1 MAFTIPFFSVIIPV
15 YNRAHALRP
24 AIESVLAQTCQD
36 FEIVVVDDGSKD
48 DPESVAESFND
59 PRIRFIRQENE
70 GGGMARNTAID
81 AAIGH
86 YVAPL
91 DSDDVFL
98 PHHLEAMKTL
108 LAGPENPRGDLVGY
122 ARVVVDRGDGKTFLK
137 PPRGVRP
144 DEDMGEYLLCDRGFV
159 PTITIVIPRQL
170 AQRVRY
176 HVNLRP
182 AEDTDFAMRLALAGG
197 RFQMVEQPGAVWND
211 ISDPKRTSASVGTL
225 RMATW
230 LKQMKPRMTLKAWYG
245 ARGWAFAKL
254 VARERGR
261 FAAFLFTGEAIVRGC
276 YKPRLALVVLLQ
288 VLLDARQYRALADN
302 GIKWL
307 KLGLREKDV
316 AEPAAKLE
324 RA

>member
-1 MAFTIPFFSVIIPV
+1 MPTSFVLPFFSVIIPV
-15 YNRAHALRP
+15 YNRAHDLGR

-36 FEIVVVDDGSKD
+36 FEILVVDDGSKD
-48 DPESVAESFND
+48 DPESVAESFGD
-59 PRIRFIRQENE
+59 PRIRFIRQNNE
-70 GGGMARNTAID
+70 GGGVARNCGID

-86 YVAPL
+86 FVAPL

-98 PHHLEAMKTL
+98 PHHLAAMKAL
-108 LAGPENPRGDLVGY
+108 LEDTQDLVGY

-137 PPRGVRP
+137 PPRGIGAN
-144 DEDMGEYLLCDRGFV
+144 EDMGEYLLCDRGFV
-159 PTITIVIPRQL
+159 PTITIVVPRRL

-197 RFQMVEQPGAVWND
+197 RFVMVEQPGAVWND
-211 ISDPKRTSASVGTL
+211 ISDPKRTSASFGTL

-230 LKQMKPRMTLKAWYG
+230 LKQMKPRMTARAWYG

-261 FAAFLFTGEAIVRGC
+261 FPALLFTLQAILRGC
-276 YKPRLALVVLLQ
+276 YAPRLALVVLLQ
-288 VLLDARQYRALADN
+288 VMLDARQYRSLADN
-302 GIKWL
+302 AIKWL
-307 KLGLREKDV
+307 RMGLREKDV

>member
-1 MAFTIPFFSVIIPV
+1 MASFTLPFFSVVIPV
-15 YNRAHALRP
+15 FNRAQDLGR
-24 AIESVLAQTCQD
+24 AIESVLAQSCQD
-36 FEIVVVDDGSKD
+36 FEILVVDDGSRD
-48 DPESVAESFND
+48 DPQSVADGFGD

-70 GGGMARNTAID
+70 GGGIARNTGID

-98 PHHLEAMKTL
+98 PHHLAAMKAMLEGTSNL
-108 LAGPENPRGDLVGY
+108 IGY

-137 PPRGVRP
+137 PPRGVGA

-197 RFQMVEQPGAVWND
+197 RFQMVEQPGAIWND
-211 ISDPKRTSASVGTL
+211 ISDPKRTSASAGTL

-230 LKQMKPRMTLKAWYG
+230 LKQMRPQMTARAWHG

-261 FAAFLFTGEAIVRGC
+261 LPALRFTLEAIARGC
-276 YKPRLALVVLLQ
+276 YAPRLAVVVLLQ
-288 VLLDARQYRALADN
+288 VMLDPGQYRSLADN
-302 GIKWL
+302 AIKWL
-307 KLGLREKDV
+307 RMGLREKDV
-316 AEPAAKLE
+316 AATASKLE